1 MPAAPVPRPAD
12 LDRAGLGAGVAAYL
26 LWGAFP
32 LYFRLLDDAGAI
44 EIVAH
49 RALWSLVFC
58 LALLAAVGK
67 LKDLTRLLRDRRAVA
82 QLALASGFVAVNWL
96 AYVYGVNT
104 GRTVDA
110 ALGYFINPLVTIL
123 LAVVV
128 LGERLRRLQWVAAGT
143 GAAAVVIIAI
153 GYGELPWIALTVA
166 GTFGMYGLIKNRAG
180 RTAEALPGLAV
191 ETAALA
197 PLAGGYLL
205 WSAATGQSTFLAL
218 GAGHAAMLLAAGPLT
233 AVPLL
238 LFASAARRLPLSL
251 VGMLQYLAP
260 GIQLLIGVA
269 VFGEPMPPERWAG
282 FVLVWAAVALLT
294 ADGLRT
300 MPRPHRR
307 R

>member
-128 LGERLRRLQWVAAGT
+128 LGERLRPAQWVATGL
-143 GAAAVVIIAI
+143 GAAAVGVIAV